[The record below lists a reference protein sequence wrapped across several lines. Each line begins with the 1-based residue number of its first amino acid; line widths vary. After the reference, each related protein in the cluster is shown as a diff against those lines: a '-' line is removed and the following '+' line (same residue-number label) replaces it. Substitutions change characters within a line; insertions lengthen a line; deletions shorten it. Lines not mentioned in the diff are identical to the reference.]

1 MGDWQPSAVGS
12 KAFSCSRKIE
22 SVLVMIPRH
31 LLHSNFSDSF
41 PLCIAFGLCFMP
53 SCRAGTSRAG
63 RRVESPNKNLGG
75 TRHAPCTQ
83 SLGKQGQV
91 FTPWPTSTPGA
102 GTLCDQSVLPA
113 LWSLTFPVLEGRL
126 SVRLFISHA
135 ARAGQTAER
144 LPCVCSPGRGGG
156 ERLPCL

>member
-31 LLHSNFSDSF
+31 LLHSNFSDLF

-63 RRVESPNKNLGG
+63 RRVDSPNKNSRGD
-75 TRHAPCTQ
+75 TPCPMYAVSGET
-83 SLGKQGQV
+83 
-91 FTPWPTSTPGA
+91 
-102 GTLCDQSVLPA
+102 
-113 LWSLTFPVLEGRL
+113 
-126 SVRLFISHA
+126 
-135 ARAGQTAER
+135 RAGVHFPAY
-144 LPCVCSPGRGGG
+144 LYPWSWDLG
-156 ERLPCL
+156 